1 MLAAS
6 NIEYAKDGVFEETS
20 ASYEDGKLEMT
31 TATSSEPMFGT
42 VNREEVKTEDTI
54 VTPDE
59 IIPAEEFS
67 NAPSDVEAP

>member
-42 VNREEVKTEDTI
+42 VNREEVEAEV